1 MKRTVC
7 SLPLSRRWQ
16 PCRSALRLTSR
27 TDIVRYENAGS
38 TPSPIARAI
47 EVPASYRLIFH
58 SGLTPQPADPKAP
71 QGSPEYWGNTKTQS
85 LSVLSRLQESVKSM
99 GLTFGDVVKMTVFL
113 GGDPATGGRMDF
125 AGFMEAYS
133 QYFGTKEQPNKPARS
148 TVQVAESRAARHAR
162 RDRSHSARS
171 RGHNENRHLI
181 SRAREGADV
190 RRWRGSTAIQ
200 GDTS

>member
-1 MKRTVC
+1 MKKPVAAFVAAVTA
-7 SLPLSRRWQ
+7 LATLSVADAADK
-16 PCRSALRLTSR
+16 SKE
-27 TDIVRYENAGS
+27 IIRYENAGS

-47 EVPASYRLIFH
+47 EVPASYRLVFH

-71 QGSPEYWGNTKTQS
+71 QGSAEYWGNTKTQS

-148 TVQVAESRAARHAR
+148 TVQVANLVQPGMLVEIEVILAKP
-162 RDRSHSARS
+162 
-171 RGHNENRHLI
+171 GP
-181 SRAREGADV
+181 
-190 RRWRGSTAIQ
+190 
-200 GDTS
+200 

>member
-1 MKRTVC
+1 MKRTVFVAAVTA
-7 SLPLSRRWQ
+7 LATLSV
-16 PCRSALRLTSR
+16 SDAADKSK
-27 TDIVRYENAGS
+27 DIVRYENAGS

-47 EVPASYRLIFH
+47 EVPASYRLIYH

-71 QGSPEYWGNTKTQS
+71 QGSAEYWGNTKTQS

-148 TVQVAESRAARHAR
+148 TVQVANLVQPGMLVEIEVILAKP
-162 RDRSHSARS
+162 
-171 RGHNENRHLI
+171 GP
-181 SRAREGADV
+181 
-190 RRWRGSTAIQ
+190 
-200 GDTS
+200 